1 MKITQ
6 MIRLLEEADETKIH
20 VLGDSHAVAIAGSIT
35 DAVNSARNGAGIRA
49 VASTAQAV
57 PDNSRV
63 VLSVG
68 NNNVAQPAGVDRNLI
83 NILKSLTDRGCSV
96 VYVGFPEIELAS
108 DKPSTTTNNGQ
119 KNENRIVVKISN
131 EDDTREMTAAE
142 LAEFRAQQA
151 AQTDPRLRLSVQ
163 VPARLPLKYV
173 YRNAGYTEEYNKLRN
188 QLMNVAAPMDGVQV
202 VALTKDEVNPADPM
216 GIHAT
221 ANAYARVAGEAVSAL
236 ETMSSG
242 AENTTPDDDAV
253 LTAADQLD
261 PKEFEELD
269 LNGDGQVTMGE
280 YNQYM
285 ADNNIDPKGFDIPTT
300 VASGLESIF
309 GILIDYNKRITGQD
323 ITKDQLTA
331 ALYDSDGG
339 TLRFGD
345 TSNISGGAELSAT
358 SGNQAENALIL
369 AARRKWADVQDR
381 EVWIAALIAQCRVET
396 ANFTLSTEIWGPTS
410 TQLTYDIEG
419 TNPGKAR
426 QLGNDQPGDGF
437 KYRGRGWI
445 QLTGKANYQAAAP
458 AAGADIVNNPDLAA
472 GAAVANRTAI
482 HYFETRVMNRTQAN
496 NIVQISRLVNGGNN
510 GLAQRVA
517 AFEQLL
523 DNLRQQAPIT
533 QAGAAGENGRL
544 DTNMLT
550 SIGGNHKL
558 IDPAAQAYKRMVQAA
573 AADGIEW
580 TITDSYRTYEAQVD
594 VARRKGL
601 YSQGG
606 LAAEPGTSNHGWGKA
621 VDLGGGANNN
631 RTPENNWLRANAP
644 RFGFTTIAREPWHW
658 EWNSHNG

>member
-68 NNNVAQPAGVDRNLI
+68 NNNVAQPAGVDRSLV
-83 NILKSLTDRGCSV
+83 NILKSLTDRGCTV

-142 LAEFRAQQA
+142 LAEFREQQA
-151 AQTDPRLRLSVQ
+151 LVTNPRLRLSVQ

-173 YRNAGYTEEYNKLRN
+173 YRNAGYTEEYNKLRA

-221 ANAYARVAGEAVSAL
+221 ANAYARVAGEAVTALGNAAQDTTSA
-236 ETMSSG
+236 
-242 AENTTPDDDAV
+242 DDTV
-253 LTAADQLD
+253 ISAADQLD
-261 PKEFEELD
+261 PQEFEELD
-269 LNGDGQVTMGE
+269 LNGDGEVTMGE

-285 ADNNIDPKGFDIPTT
+285 ADNDIDPDGLDIPTT
-300 VASGLESIF
+300 VASSLEGIF
-309 GILIDYNKRITGQD
+309 GILLSYNKRITGED
-323 ITKDQLTA
+323 ITVDQLTA
-331 ALYDSDGG
+331 MLGGSGG
-339 TLRFGD
+339 TMAYGD
-345 TSNISGGAELSAT
+345 TSNVDGSAQLTTT
-358 SGNQAENALIL
+358 SGNAAENALIL
-369 AARRKWADVQDR
+369 VARQKWANVRDR
-381 EVWIAALIAQCRVET
+381 EIWIAALIAQCRVET
-396 ANFTLSTEIWGPTS
+396 ANFTLNTEVWKPTS
-410 TQLTYDIEG
+410 TQLEYDIEG
-419 TNPGKAR
+419 PRPSKAR
-426 QLGNDQPGDGF
+426 RLGNDQPGDGF

-445 QLTGKANYQAAAP
+445 QLTGKANYQAAAS

-496 NIVQISRLVNGGNN
+496 NIVQISKLVNGGTN
-510 GLAQRVA
+510 GMAQRVA

-544 DTNMLT
+544 DTSMLT

-558 IDPAAQAYKRMVQAA
+558 IDPAAQAYKRMVRAA

-580 TITDSYRTYEAQVD
+580 TITDSYRTYAAQVD

-644 RFGFTTIAREPWHW
+644 RFGFTTIRREPWHW
-658 EWNSHNG
+658 EWNAHNG

>member
-20 VLGDSHAVAIAGSIT
+20 VLGDSHAVAIASSIT

-68 NNNVAQPAGVDRNLI
+68 NNNVTQPTGVDRSLI

-173 YRNAGYTEEYNKLRN
+173 YRNAGYTEEYNELRN
-188 QLMNVAAPMDGVQV
+188 QLMNVAAPMNGVQV

-216 GIHAT
+216 GIHAI

-242 AENTTPDDDAV
+242 AENTTSDDDAV

-345 TSNISGGAELSAT
+345 TSNISGGAELSTT
-358 SGNQAENALIL
+358 SGSQAENALVL
-369 AARRKWADVQDR
+369 AARRKWANVQDR

-426 QLGNDQPGDGF
+426 QLGNDQPGDGK

-458 AAGADIVNNPDLAA
+458 AAGADIVNQPDLAA
-472 GAAVANRTAI
+472 TAEVANRTAI

-544 DTNMLT
+544 DTSMLT

>member
-396 ANFTLSTEIWGPTS
+396 ANFTLSTEKWGPTS
-410 TQLTYDIEG
+410 TQLSYDIEG
-419 TNPGKAR
+419 TNPTKAR
-426 QLGNDQPGDGF
+426 ELGNDQPGDGF

-544 DTNMLT
+544 DTSMLT

>member
-68 NNNVAQPAGVDRNLI
+68 NNNVAQPAGVDRSLI

-188 QLMNVAAPMDGVQV
+188 QLMTVAAPMDGVQV

-242 AENTTPDDDAV
+242 AENTTSDDDAV
-253 LTAADQLD
+253 VTAADQLD

-339 TLRFGD
+339 TLSFGD

-396 ANFTLSTEIWGPTS
+396 ANFTLSTEKWGPTS
-410 TQLTYDIEG
+410 TQLSYDIEG
-419 TNPGKAR
+419 TNPTKAR

-558 IDPAAQAYKRMVQAA
+558 IDPAAQAYLRMVRAA
-573 AADGIEW
+573 EADGIEW

>member
-20 VLGDSHAVAIAGSIT
+20 VLGDSHAVAIASSIT

-68 NNNVAQPAGVDRNLI
+68 NNNVAQPTGVDRSLI

-173 YRNAGYTEEYNKLRN
+173 YRNAGYTEEYNELRN
-188 QLMNVAAPMDGVQV
+188 QLMNVAAPMNGVQV

-216 GIHAT
+216 GIHAI

-242 AENTTPDDDAV
+242 AENTTSDDDV
-253 LTAADQLD
+253 VVTAADQLD

-309 GILIDYNKRITGQD
+309 GILMDYNKRITGQD
-323 ITKDQLTA
+323 ITKDQLMA

-339 TLRFGD
+339 TLSFGD
-345 TSNISGGAELSAT
+345 TSNISGGAELSTT
-358 SGNQAENALIL
+358 SGSQAENALVL
-369 AARRKWADVQDR
+369 AARRKWANVQDR

-458 AAGADIVNNPDLAA
+458 AAGADIVNQPDLAA
-472 GAAVANRTAI
+472 TAEVANRTAI

-544 DTNMLT
+544 DTSMLT

>member
-20 VLGDSHAVAIAGSIT
+20 VLGDSHAVAIASSIT

-68 NNNVAQPAGVDRNLI
+68 NNNVAQPTGVDRSLI

-173 YRNAGYTEEYNKLRN
+173 YRNAGYTEEYNELRN

-216 GIHAT
+216 GIHAI

-345 TSNISGGAELSAT
+345 TSNISGGAELSTT
-358 SGNQAENALIL
+358 SGSQAENALVL
-369 AARRKWADVQDR
+369 AARRKWANVQDR

-396 ANFTLSTEIWGPTS
+396 ANFTLSTEIWRPTS

-458 AAGADIVNNPDLAA
+458 AAGADIVNQPDLAA
-472 GAAVANRTAI
+472 TAEVANRTAI

-544 DTNMLT
+544 DTSMLT

-558 IDPAAQAYKRMVQAA
+558 IDPAAQAYRRMVQAA

>member
-1 MKITQ
+1 

-242 AENTTPDDDAV
+242 AENTTSDDDAV

-396 ANFTLSTEIWGPTS
+396 ANFTLSTEKWGPTS
-410 TQLTYDIEG
+410 TQLSYDIEG
-419 TNPGKAR
+419 TNPTKAR
-426 QLGNDQPGDGF
+426 ELGNDQPGDGF